1 MKADAKTEAAA
12 IAALNKFTEAYAKRD
27 MAGLL
32 ALFAPDPD
40 VVLIG
45 TGVDEK
51 RTGLQE
57 IKAQVER
64 DWSQAEAA
72 SFELSECSVSAAG
85 PVAWVVADSIANV
98 KIGGNEISL
107 TGRFTAVL
115 EKRGD
120 SWLIMQSHG
129 SMPAAEQAAGESY
142 PA

>member
-1 MKADAKTEAAA
+1 MKADAKTGSAV
-12 IAALNKFTEAYAKRD
+12 IAVLNKFTEAYAKRD
-27 MAGLL
+27 MDGLL
-32 ALFAPDPD
+32 ALFASDPD
-40 VVLIG
+40 VVLMG

-57 IKAQVER
+57 IKAQAER
-64 DWSQAEAA
+64 DWAQAEAV
-72 SFELSECSVSAAG
+72 SFDLSGCSVSASG
-85 PVAWVVADSIANV
+85 PIAWVVADSIANV
-98 KIGGNEISL
+98 KIGGKEASL
-107 TGRFTAVL
+107 AGRFTAVL